1 MSENTQAP
9 AQAQA
14 QAPAAIA
21 PEKPITQVPRQTPLK
36 EFFGRQV
43 VKNKIAELVGKNS
56 AAFATSVMQIAQSNS
71 MLATATPESIFSA
84 ACMAATLNLPIN
96 AILGFAH
103 IVPYRN
109 RKLNRVEAQFQIGW
123 KGYIQLA
130 QRTGQF
136 KRISVTSVRDGQLI
150 KKNPLTGYEFDF
162 DSGWENEVIGFA
174 AYFQLL
180 NGFEATLY
188 MSKDEMINHAKR
200 YSQSFQKQYGVWF
213 DNFDSMAH
221 KTVIKLL
228 LSRFA
233 PLSIDSPIHKA
244 IESDSAILQDSGVAY
259 YPDNSQDFEAI
270 EVDQLSE

>member
-1 MSENTQAP
+1 MSENTQA
-9 AQAQA
+9 ALM
-14 QAPAAIA
+14 
-21 PEKPITQVPRQTPLK
+21 PEKPVLATPRQTPLK
-36 EFFGRQV
+36 EFFSRTA
-43 VKNKIAELVGKNS
+43 VKNKIAELVGKNAS
-56 AAFATSVMQIAQSNS
+56 VFATSVMQIAQNNS

-96 AILGFAH
+96 ATLGFAH

-123 KGYIQLA
+123 KGYVQLA

-136 KRISVTSVRDGQLI
+136 KRIAVTSIHDGQLI

-188 MSKDEMINHAKR
+188 MSKEEMTAHAKR

-244 IESDSAILQDSGVAY
+244 IESDMAVISDSSPLV
-259 YPDNSQDFEAI
+259 YPDNSDDFTPLLDNDGSQET
-270 EVDQLSE
+270 DNQNQQ

>member
-1 MSENTQAP
+1 MSENTQA
-9 AQAQA
+9 ALM
-14 QAPAAIA
+14 
-21 PEKPITQVPRQTPLK
+21 PEKPVSAMPRQTPLK
-36 EFFGRQV
+36 EFFSRPA

-56 AAFATSVMQIAQSNS
+56 AVFATSVMQIAQNNS

-96 AILGFAH
+96 ATLGFAH

-136 KRISVTSVRDGQLI
+136 KRIAVTSIHDGQLI

-188 MSKDEMINHAKR
+188 MSKEEMTAHAKR

-244 IESDSAILQDSGVAY
+244 IESDSAILGDSGALC
-259 YPDNSQDFEAI
+259 YPDNSQEFDAI
-270 EVDQLSE
+270 EADGQLSE